1 MANYLHHVTSPQAAH
16 HILSSGVFE
25 PFSHDVLCADACL
38 NMLLLDADG
47 ERLPQAGQQQIFGGY
62 GVVLGLKWEGPV
74 ETLGSWSDSPSAN
87 VLYHQPWNQLS
98 AASVLEP
105 DAYYRSLVRTGTNQ
119 HLSITEIRVDPD
131 VMAEEWVKGSLP
143 KGLMGAWRFIP
154 AVVRQLFR
162 ARGASQAAQALSRLV
177 GSHGRLLIVSGPA

>member
-1 MANYLHHVTSPQAAH
+1 MAKYLHHVTSPQAAH

-25 PFSHDVLCADACL
+25 PFSHDVLCSDACL
-38 NMLLLDADG
+38 NMLLLDANG
-47 ERLPQAGQQQIFGGY
+47 ERLPHAGQQQIFGGY
-62 GVVLGLKWEGPV
+62 GVVLVLKWEGPV
-74 ETLGSWSDSPSAN
+74 ETLGSWNDRPSAN

-105 DAYYRSLVRTGTNQ
+105 EAYYRSLVRTGTN
-119 HLSITEIRVDPD
+119 HYLSITGIRVDPD

-143 KGLMGAWRFIP
+143 KGMMGPWRFIP

-162 ARGASQAAQALSRLV
+162 ARGATQATKALSRLV
-177 GSHGRLLIVSGPA
+177 GSNGRPLIVSGPA